1 MSARDAASMRKQ
13 CILARAAGD
22 EDAPNWDELDGQWR
36 PGKLHKARVAR
47 TPKGRRHDLD
57 LFARCV
63 TDAAAIQAIDRR
75 SELLAGSCVNWSAS
89 RLLILHHSCR
99 VDKIQAALAQQDKKR
114 ADYKKSLPA
123 KPLSEGLLQY
133 VKKNAWER

>member
-1 MSARDAASMRKQ
+1 MSARDVATMRKQ

-22 EDAPNWDELDGQWR
+22 EAAPNWDELDGQWR

-57 LFARCV
+57 LFA
-63 TDAAAIQAIDRR
+63 
-75 SELLAGSCVNWSAS
+75 
-89 RLLILHHSCR
+89 R